1 MNIRHLGRIVALS
14 ATSLLTAWP
23 ASAHHVMGGKTP
35 SDLIEGLLSG
45 LGHPVIGPE
54 HLAFL
59 LAVGVVVGSCGLS
72 LALPAVFVTGTA
84 LGVTLHLTGIVVPGA
99 EIAVAL
105 SVLLAGYL
113 LARGR
118 TLSTLAW
125 SALFGAAG
133 VLHGYAFGESIVGA
147 ESTPVGAYL
156 AGLVIVQSVLS
167 IGIALIVRHMR
178 ARMSEI
184 APRLAGA
191 AILGVGFT
199 ALVAQLIP
207 GA

>member
-1 MNIRHLGRIVALS
+1 MNIRHLGRVVALS

-72 LALPAVFVTGTA
+72 LALPAVFV
-84 LGVTLHLTGIVVPGA
+84 PGA

-147 ESTPVGAYL
+147 ESTPLGAYL

-167 IGIALIVRHMR
+167 IGIALFVRHMR